1 MKLVICTIKRG
12 CKKEVKQY
20 EINHSRSVK
29 AKSKQL
35 NVYVNNTKYIRD
47 LLGPVKKENEK

>member
-35 NVYVNNTKYIRD
+35 NVYVNNAKYIRD
-47 LLGPVKKENEK
+47 LLGPVKKKNEK